1 MVILYNLLTKYIL
14 IPVHDFLD
22 YFDLKVFKEST
33 KYASIRTLV
42 VIAHS
47 CDH

>member
-1 MVILYNLLTKYIL
+1 MVILYSLLIKYIL